1 MVPRLRGVRGDR
13 ARHPVRRIAVIGSG
27 IAGLAAARGLAGH
40 GRVTLYEAA
49 DYFGGHAHT
58 VDITLGG
65 WTHAVDTG
73 FLVFN
78 ERTYPKLVA
87 LLAELGVATAPSEM
101 SFSAQIRSTGI
112 EWSSA
117 SLGAVFAQPSNLL
130 RPAFWNMLG
139 EIVRFNHAATALA
152 RDSSARGRAALDDS
166 VGDFLIEHRFSK
178 GFRDW
183 YFLPMI
189 GSIWSC
195 PTEQMLRF
203 PLAMLIRF
211 CADHGLL
218 QIAGRPQWRTVRD
231 GARCYVEKMLE
242 SIADARLATPVRRVR
257 RLPIGGADVS
267 TDAGTERF
275 DAVVLACHSDQ
286 SLALLADPSADERE
300 VLGAIRYQRNRAIL
314 HTDTRVLPLRK
325 RAWAAWNYE
334 RAPGAGEDE
343 AAVCLHCLIN
353 RLQPLPFETPVIV
366 SLNPVEEPDA
376 ASLHGEFHYAHP
388 LFDRRAIAGQARLP
402 ALQGRA
408 DTWFC
413 GAWTGHGS
421 HEDGLASA
429 LALCAQMIAHDAAT

>member
-1 MVPRLRGVRGDR
+1 
-13 ARHPVRRIAVIGSG
+13 VRRIAVIGAG
-27 IAGLAAARGLAGH
+27 IAGLAAARTLAGH

-58 VDITLGG
+58 VDVTLGG

-78 ERTYPKLVA
+78 EKTYPKLVA
-87 LLAELGVATAPSEM
+87 LFAELGIETAPSEM
-101 SFSAQIRSTGI
+101 SFSAQIRSAGI
-112 EWSSA
+112 EWSGA
-117 SLGAVFAQPSNLL
+117 SLAAVFAQPSNLL
-130 RPAFWNMLG
+130 RPAFWNMLA
-139 EIVRFNHAATALA
+139 EILRFNHLASALA
-152 RDSSARGRAALDDS
+152 RDDSAKGRAALDDS
-166 VGDFLIEHRFSK
+166 VADFLIEHRFSK

-183 YFLPMI
+183 YFLPLV
-189 GSIWSC
+189 GCIWSC

-203 PLAMLIRF
+203 PMATLIRF
-211 CADHGLL
+211 CANHGLL
-218 QIAGRPQWRTVRD
+218 QITGRPQWRTVRD

-242 SIADARLATPVRRVR
+242 SIADARLATPVRRIK

-286 SLALLADPSADERE
+286 SLALLADPTNDERE
-300 VLGAIRYQRNRAIL
+300 VLGAIHYQRNRAIL
-314 HTDTRVLPLRK
+314 HTDAGVLPLRK

-334 RAPGAGEDE
+334 RAPGATGDE
-343 AAVCLHCLIN
+343 AAVCLHYLIN

-366 SLNPVEEPDA
+366 SLNPVEEP
-376 ASLHGEFHYAHP
+376 ASASVHGEFHYAHP
-388 LFDRRAIAGQARLP
+388 VFDRRAIAAQARLP
-402 ALQGRA
+402 ELQGHA

-413 GAWTGHGS
+413 GAWTGYGF

-429 LALCAQMIAHDAAT
+429 LEVSAQVIVKGGGAPREHAARDA